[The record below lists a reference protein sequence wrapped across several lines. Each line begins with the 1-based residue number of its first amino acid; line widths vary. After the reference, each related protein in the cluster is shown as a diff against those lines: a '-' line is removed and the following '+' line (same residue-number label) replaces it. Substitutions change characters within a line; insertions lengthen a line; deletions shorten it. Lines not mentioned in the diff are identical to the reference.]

1 MSVRSCIVH
10 VTIFITKFHPLSNF
24 TVLHALT
31 QAACSWQRYNIWP
44 HNEDVDWSY
53 SNLCLE
59 NSRVSYYKLGCP
71 HCYKLGCLLDDWLY
85 ELVAYGP
92 RCLTGDNW
100 CVLIGQFQAPF
111 QPYVRPSDWA
121 DPAHWLWRLFWGCH
135 DTGEVPWE
143 DPLPTDTHA
152 HQCHGGKAHTHEL
165 YHETIFGLFDHTKWS
180 TSSAKFGLIGQNW
193 NYSQINQIWH

>member
-1 MSVRSCIVH
+1 M
-10 VTIFITKFHPLSNF
+10 LSNNGLCLCAAAQYMLLFLVLAINF
-24 TVLHALT
+24 TRFQLLRCYTLLLKPPALG
-31 QAACSWQRYNIWP
+31 RDIWP

-59 NSRVSYYKLGCP
+59 NSRLSYYKLG
-71 HCYKLGCLLDDWLY
+71 YLLDDWLY
-85 ELVAYGP
+85 KLVAYGP
-92 RCLTGDNW
+92 RCLPGDNW

-111 QPYVRPSDWA
+111 QPHVGPSDWA

-152 HQCHGGKAHTHEL
+152 HQCHGGKAHTRAMSR
-165 YHETIFGLFDHTKWS
+165 DHLWS
-180 TSSAKFGLIGQNW
+180 VW
-193 NYSQINQIWH
+193 PY